1 MGEENKVM
9 VFIEFQDQVIEPVS
23 LELVSK
29 AKELAEILDGH
40 VEALAI
46 GYNIKK
52 ELKILGQYGCQQ
64 VYCLEDERL
73 DNYTTLPYAKAAVEM
88 VKKYKPRIL
97 LIGATP
103 LGRDLAPRVASE
115 LQCGLT
121 ADCTDLQIGDY
132 KFKKR
137 YYPNTLL
144 QIRPA
149 FGGNIVA
156 TIVSP
161 ECFPSIA
168 TVRPGVMKKTRL
180 DKSCSM
186 DIIEENIN
194 FNQDDFPTEVL
205 EIFRQEK
212 SVDLGSARVIVSVG
226 MGAADPESL
235 ALAKELAE
243 VLGGVVG
250 ASRPVI
256 DSGILPRD
264 HQIGQTGATVRPNLY
279 IACGISGQIQHRA
292 GMCQSKRIIAV
303 NNDPTA
309 PIFDIAHYG
318 IVGQIKEVLP
328 KMIKAYRDKA

>member
-40 VEALAI
+40 VEAIAI

-88 VKKYKPRIL
+88 VRKYKPRIL

-103 LGRDLAPRVASE
+103 LGRDLAPRVASK

-132 KFKKR
+132 KFRKR

-161 ECFPSIA
+161 ESFPSIA

-180 DKSCSM
+180 DKSCSV
-186 DIIEENIN
+186 DIIEEDIN

-205 EIFRQEK
+205 EIFKQEK

-264 HQIGQTGATVRPNLY
+264 HQIGQTGTTVRPNLY